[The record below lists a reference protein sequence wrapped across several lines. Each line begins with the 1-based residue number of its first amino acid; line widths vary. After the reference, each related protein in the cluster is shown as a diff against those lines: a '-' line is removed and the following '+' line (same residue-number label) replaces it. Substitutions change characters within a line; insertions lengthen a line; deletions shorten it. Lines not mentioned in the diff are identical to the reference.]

1 MTVLVIHYPSLPPG
15 APPMPAPT
23 RSPRSRPH
31 GAPACHLA
39 RAATGPITALRQPH
53 QPVTRR
59 VAAG

>member
-1 MTVLVIHYPSLPPG
+1 
-15 APPMPAPT
+15 MPIPA

-59 VAAG
+59 AAAG